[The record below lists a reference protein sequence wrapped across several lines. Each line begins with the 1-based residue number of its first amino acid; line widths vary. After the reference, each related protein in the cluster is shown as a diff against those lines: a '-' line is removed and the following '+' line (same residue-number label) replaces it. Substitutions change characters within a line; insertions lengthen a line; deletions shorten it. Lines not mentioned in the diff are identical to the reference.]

1 MKITLKDLLETVLYS
16 QTLTIVRL
24 ALNNT
29 QEVITNMRHDEIPY
43 SKISDL
49 LDKQVVTVE
58 ARRNYH
64 SISNESVLYIE
75 VDVDSEYE
83 VELQ

>member
-1 MKITLKDLLETVLYS
+1 
-16 QTLTIVRL
+16 
-24 ALNNT
+24 
-29 QEVITNMRHDEIPY
+29 MRHDEIPY

-64 SISNESVLYIE
+64 SVANESILYIE

-83 VELQ
+83 VEL

>member
-29 QEVITNMRHDEIPY
+29 QEVITSMRHDEIPY

-64 SISNESVLYIE
+64 SVANESILYIE

-83 VELQ
+83 VEL

>member
-1 MKITLKDLLETVLYS
+1 
-16 QTLTIVRL
+16 
-24 ALNNT
+24 
-29 QEVITNMRHDEIPY
+29 MRHDEIPY

-64 SISNESVLYIE
+64 SVSNESVLYIE
-75 VDVDSEYE
+75 VDADSEYE

>member
-29 QEVITNMRHDEIPY
+29 QEIVTNMRHDEIPY

-49 LDKQVVTVE
+49 LDGQVVTVE
-58 ARRNYH
+58 ARRNYN
-64 SISNESVLYIE
+64 SISNESFLYIE
-75 VDVDSEYE
+75 VDVSSEYE
-83 VELQ
+83 VEL

>member
-29 QEVITNMRHDEIPY
+29 QEIVTNMRHDEIPY

-58 ARRNYH
+58 ARRNYN
-64 SISNESVLYIE
+64 SISNESFLYIE
-75 VDVDSEYE
+75 VDVSSEYE
-83 VELQ
+83 VEL